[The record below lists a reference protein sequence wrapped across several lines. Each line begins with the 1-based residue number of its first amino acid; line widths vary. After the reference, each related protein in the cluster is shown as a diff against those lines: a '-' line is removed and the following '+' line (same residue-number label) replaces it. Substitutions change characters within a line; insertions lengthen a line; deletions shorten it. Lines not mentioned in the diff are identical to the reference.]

1 MPDLVEV
8 SIRWRGDGDNVKVA
22 GEFNNWTPQDLTR
35 QEDGT
40 WIVKMSLAPGKYMY
54 KFVVGGDWLV
64 NQDMPT
70 VSDAEGNK
78 NNQIEV
84 EDGEASGDS
93 DSWEKVSIPEA
104 EAGEAGDGAHSVGG
118 GAHSVGGGAHGAG
131 GGAHGAGAAMQRIVV
146 VERIFSLGIPFDE
159 TVEAL
164 KENNATMV
172 EEKTFNDV
180 YYDTEDYV
188 MLRKG
193 MWLRNRVGGA
203 VSWQLRAVV
212 NQELKICDDKD
223 DVTRRLEV
231 EIDEKGSLEDIV
243 KKLQEMVRVTGKVN
257 KWTMGET
264 EIEIK
269 KEGKVETALVRVV
282 GDIVTALKDLETS
295 ADKLKL
301 VAFQVASQASKL
313 TGAA

>member
-1 MPDLVEV
+1 
-8 SIRWRGDGDNVKVA
+8 
-22 GEFNNWTPQDLTR
+22 
-35 QEDGT
+35 
-40 WIVKMSLAPGKYMY
+40 
-54 KFVVGGDWLV
+54 
-64 NQDMPT
+64 
-70 VSDAEGNK
+70 
-78 NNQIEV
+78 
-84 EDGEASGDS
+84 
-93 DSWEKVSIPEA
+93 
-104 EAGEAGDGAHSVGG
+104 
-118 GAHSVGGGAHGAG
+118 
-131 GGAHGAGAAMQRIVV
+131 
-146 VERIFSLGIPFDE
+146 
-159 TVEAL
+159 
-164 KENNATMV
+164 MV
-172 EEKTFNDV
+172 EEKTFTDV

-223 DVTRRLEV
+223 DVIRRLEV

-243 KKLQEMVRVTGKVN
+243 KKLQEMVRVTGNVN